1 MPFADLW
8 CDRSACTATSSFPV
22 AEPAIR
28 YSLQCW
34 QMNCGRLVCRFV
46 RPTNSD
52 CPRRR
57 KKQRHSLCW
66 PFRHGIVSPRMC
78 HLPPALK
85 DLRFWERSRMHDWEC
100 FRSIAANAQPWA
112 DVPTWSL
119 MLLILLVPLLSCSTK
134 PDPNTLVMVIENSPT
149 NLDPR
154 VGLDA
159 QSERI
164 DELLFDD
171 LCTRDERFNIQPG
184 LAERWDIPDPLT
196 YVFHLH
202 HGVKFHDGRPLTSRD
217 VKWTFDSLLQGKI
230 RSTKAAAYRLVD
242 RIDALDDYTV
252 VFHLKEPF
260 VSLLWNVSDGA
271 IGIVPHGS
279 GDEMSRT
286 PIGSGPFR
294 FVSAEPDKEV
304 LIARNDQYWGEK
316 PRLQNVRFI
325 VVPDTTT
332 RALELRK
339 GSADIAIN
347 ALTSDMVLTLERDP
361 NLAVMHAP
369 GTVLSYL
376 AFNLRDPVLKD
387 ERVRQAV
394 AYAIDRRPFLEY
406 LLRGFGRPANSVLP
420 PESWAYNGDVPAY
433 NHDPARARQLL
444 EQAGYPEVNG
454 VRFHLTMKSST
465 EESTRLMAAVLQ
477 QQLRQVGIALDIRT
491 FEFATFFS
499 DVTHGLFQLY
509 SLRWVGGNEDPDIFE
524 YLFHSSKFPPNG
536 ANRGYFADPRIDAL
550 VDQARQELDQNT
562 RKQLYA
568 EIQRTLADEL
578 PYINLWYF
586 DNVLVH
592 SRRVR

>member
-1 MPFADLW
+1 MPNRL
-8 CDRSACTATSSFPV
+8 SSRAKV
-22 AEPAIR
+22 KA
-28 YSLQCW
+28 
-34 QMNCGRLVCRFV
+34 
-46 RPTNSD
+46 
-52 CPRRR
+52 
-57 KKQRHSLCW
+57 
-66 PFRHGIVSPRMC
+66 
-78 HLPPALK
+78 
-85 DLRFWERSRMHDWEC
+85 RSRAETSRGTLC
-100 FRSIAANAQPWA
+100 
-112 DVPTWSL
+112 
-119 MLLILLVPLLSCSTK
+119 LILASSKIFQALACAACLALTLSCASK
-134 PDPNTLVMVIENSPT
+134 PDPNTLVMIIESSPT

-164 DELLFDD
+164 DDLIFDD
-171 LCTRDERFNIQPG
+171 LLTRDAHLNVAPG

-196 YVFHLH
+196 YIFHLH
-202 HGVKFHDGRPLTSRD
+202 HGVKFHDGHPLTARD
-217 VKWTFDSLLQGKI
+217 VKWTFDSLLQGRI
-230 RSTKAAAYRLVD
+230 RSAKSSVYQFVD
-242 RIDALDDYTV
+242 HIDASDDYTA
-252 VFHLKEPF
+252 VFHLKQPF
-260 VSLLWNVSDGA
+260 ATLLWNLSDGA
-271 IGIVPHGS
+271 MGIVPYGS
-279 GDEMSRT
+279 GDEISRK

-304 LIARNDQYWGEK
+304 LLALNDEYWGAK
-316 PRLQNVRFI
+316 AHLRNVRFI

-361 NLAVMHAP
+361 NLDVLRAP

-376 AFNLRDPVLKD
+376 AFNLRDPILRD
-387 ERVRQAV
+387 ERVRQAL

-406 LLRGFGRPANSVLP
+406 LMRGFARPANSVLP

-433 NHDPARARQLL
+433 DHDPARARKLL
-444 EQAGYPEVNG
+444 EQAGYREVNG

-509 SLRWVGGNEDPDIFE
+509 SLRWIGGNEDPDIFE

-592 SRRVR
+592 SKRVRNLTLNSSGNYDFLKTAELEERR